1 MSPEYSLSSTI
12 PWSPVPAPETFEAM
26 LSPHLNLLRRW
37 VVRRVDR
44 FEDAEDVI
52 QQTLLLGLTHI
63 GQFRHESSL
72 GTWLCRIAIN
82 VIRGRHRRPDYSR
95 IVFVDPNTIETVGLK
110 DQRPCPLAI
119 LERDQGHSA
128 LYEAIEKLPAM
139 YRIAVDL
146 RDLQGL
152 SIQETALTLR
162 ITKAAVKSRHHRARS
177 LLLKLMTE
185 NKVARSL
192 FISKAVN

>member
-1 MSPEYSLSSTI
+1 MSPEHNLSSTI
-12 PWSPVPAPETFEAM
+12 PWSPIPAPETFEAM

-37 VVRRVDR
+37 VVKRVDS

-52 QQTLLLGLTHI
+52 QQTLLLGLSHI
-63 GQFRHESSL
+63 GQFRHEASL

-82 VIRGRHRRPDYSR
+82 VIRGRYRRPDYSR
-95 IVFVDPNTIETVGLK
+95 TVFVDPKTLESAGLK
-110 DQRPCPLAI
+110 DERPCPLTI
-119 LERDQGHSA
+119 LERDQGHNA

-139 YRIAVDL
+139 YRIAVEL
-146 RDLQGL
+146 RDLQCL
-152 SIQETALTLR
+152 SIQETARTLC